1 MLFFSKK
8 RTPDQPHP
16 DWPWTLSVG
25 GELWPNFDNW
35 EMVVSELRELYPDN
49 DSFVILEQK
58 DPKNDKNYWYI
69 QSAIALAGPDQGKYT
84 IGVGYGSGD
93 KRAYLERHVL
103 RVEDVLS
110 DFRLAYQGKPIN
122 LSAFKDQSD
131 LLF

>member
-8 RTPDQPHP
+8 RAPSRPHP

-35 EMVVSELRELYPDN
+35 EMVVSELHELYPDT

-58 DPKNDKNYWYI
+58 DPKDDKNYWYI

-84 IGVGYGSGD
+84 IGIGYGSQD
-93 KRAYLERHVL
+93 KRAYFERHVPQ
-103 RVEDVLS
+103 VEDVLS

-122 LSAFKDQSD
+122 LSGFEDQSD
-131 LLF
+131 MLF